1 VHTMHMKRWISA
13 ALRLP
18 PHLLALKLLVKAKIY
33 VRYKLRKY
41 RLLLRPLAISDT
53 ELMRVFGLEG
63 IEDIDGRLVSPIVE
77 CELRSRMVPL
87 HRSLYPHTEEGIV
100 EEAEKTCN
108 HVFDLLGSGETGLG
122 QRIDWHKDFKTDKI
136 WPPKY
141 YKELQVV
148 SEKGGFDVKVPWELS
163 RFQHLITLGK
173 AYWLTSDER
182 YAREFVSQVESW
194 IDSNPVEFGVNWKS
208 TMDVAIRA
216 VNWILAY
223 GFFRS
228 STQISSASR
237 KKLAKS
243 LLLHG
248 RYVEEN
254 LDWGTVRS
262 NHYVADIVGLLY
274 LGNFF
279 ATTRQGKI
287 WEEKALRYI
296 IDEIDH
302 QVHEDGVDFEASI
315 SYHRLVTEMFLSAV
329 VLCLR
334 NGRKLPD
341 TFMSKLERMIE
352 FVMYYTE
359 PSGKA
364 PTVGD
369 TDDGRLHVFGV
380 NPTND
385 HRYLLSIGAVLFNRG
400 DFKRCAHEFNEEA
413 FWLLGEEGLTRFREL
428 QRSDSEVKSRLFKQG
443 GFAVMRHKDLYMIVD
458 IGGVG
463 RSGMGGHGHCDTL
476 SFELAVNGKS
486 LVVDPGAYVYTSSPV
501 WRNIFRGT
509 AYHNTVMVDNEEIN
523 RLYEEDFFAMA
534 DDARGILNKW
544 ISTEEHDIL
553 DAQHEGYT
561 RLKSPVVHRRIVL
574 FNKKGGYWVLVDE
587 LSTTGKHAY
596 CFHLHFLP
604 SAVSEHEAKS
614 FIVKTDDPH
623 GPNLLVVP
631 FDMTR
636 ITTRVLDGWV
646 SESYGKKIPAPVL
659 QFSTTKN
666 GPMILTTIL
675 LPFYGGETPSVRGIV
690 RKASA
695 FVDSAL
701 EEHSVRTRF
710 RQIPRQNT

>member
-1 VHTMHMKRWISA
+1 MRLKRLISK
-13 ALRLP
+13 ALTLP
-18 PHLLALKLLVKAKIY
+18 PHTLTLKLLAKTKTY
-33 VRYKLRKY
+33 LRYKLRKY
-41 RLLLRPLAISDT
+41 RLLAHPLTVSNS
-53 ELMRVFGLEG
+53 ELMRIFDVMD
-63 IEDIDGRLVSPIVE
+63 IEKINEKLGSPIIDN
-77 CELRSRMVPL
+77 RSRSKIVTL
-87 HRSLYPHTEEGIV
+87 HRDLYLHREQETIEK
-100 EEAEKTCN
+100 AEKICS
-108 HVFDLLGSGETGLG
+108 HVFDLLGSGETRLG
-122 QRIDWHKDFKTDKI
+122 QQINWHKDFKTGKV
-136 WPPKY
+136 WPLKY

-163 RFQHLITLGK
+163 RFQHLIVLGK
-173 AYWLTSDER
+173 AYWLTSNEK
-182 YAREFVSQVESW
+182 YTKEFVGQVESW
-194 IDSNPVEFGVNWKS
+194 LGSNPVEFGVNWKS

-216 VNWILAY
+216 VNWVIAY
-223 GFFRS
+223 YFFRS
-228 STQISSASR
+228 SPEISSAFR
-237 KKLAKS
+237 EKLIKS

-248 RYVEEN
+248 RFVERN

-262 NHYVADIVGLLY
+262 NHYLSDIVGLLH

-279 ATTRQGKI
+279 AKTREGKR
-287 WEEKALRYI
+287 WEEQALRCI
-296 IDEIDH
+296 VEEMGH
-302 QVHEDGVDFEASI
+302 QVHKDGVDFEASI
-315 SYHRLVTEMFLSAV
+315 GYHRLVTEMFLSAAI
-329 VLCLR
+329 LCLR

-352 FVMYYTE
+352 FVMCYTE

-369 TDDGRLHVFGV
+369 ADDGRLHVFGV

-400 DFKRCAHEFNEEA
+400 DFKRCAQEFNEEA

-428 QRSDSEVKSRLFKQG
+428 HSSDSEVKSELFKQG
-443 GFAVMRHKDLYMIVD
+443 GFAVMRHKNLYMIVD

-463 RSGMGGHGHCDTL
+463 RSGLGGHGHCDTL
-476 SFELAVNGKS
+476 SFELAVNGRS

-509 AYHNTVMVDNEEIN
+509 AYHNTVMVDNEEMN
-523 RLYEEDFFAMA
+523 RLYEGDFFAMA

-544 ISTEEHDIL
+544 ISTEEYDIL

-561 RLKSPVVHRRIVL
+561 RLKSPVVHRRIIL

-587 LSTTGKHAY
+587 LSTTGEHTY

-604 SAVSEHEAKS
+604 SAVSEHETKS
-614 FIVKTDDPH
+614 FIVKTDDSH

-631 FDMTR
+631 FDVTR
-636 ITTRVLDGWV
+636 VTTRVLDGWV
-646 SESYGKKIPAPVL
+646 SESYGKKISAPVL
-659 QFSTTKN
+659 RFSTTKN
-666 GPMILTTIL
+666 GPMILATIL
-675 LPFYGGETPSVRGIV
+675 LPFYGGETPSVKGIV
-690 RKASA
+690 REASA

>member
-1 VHTMHMKRWISA
+1 
-13 ALRLP
+13 
-18 PHLLALKLLVKAKIY
+18 
-33 VRYKLRKY
+33 
-41 RLLLRPLAISDT
+41 
-53 ELMRVFGLEG
+53 
-63 IEDIDGRLVSPIVE
+63 
-77 CELRSRMVPL
+77 
-87 HRSLYPHTEEGIV
+87 
-100 EEAEKTCN
+100 
-108 HVFDLLGSGETGLG
+108 
-122 QRIDWHKDFKTDKI
+122 
-136 WPPKY
+136 
-141 YKELQVV
+141 
-148 SEKGGFDVKVPWELS
+148 
-163 RFQHLITLGK
+163 
-173 AYWLTSDER
+173 
-182 YAREFVSQVESW
+182 
-194 IDSNPVEFGVNWKS
+194 
-208 TMDVAIRA
+208 
-216 VNWILAY
+216 
-223 GFFRS
+223 
-228 STQISSASR
+228 
-237 KKLAKS
+237 
-243 LLLHG
+243 
-248 RYVEEN
+248 
-254 LDWGTVRS
+254 
-262 NHYVADIVGLLY
+262 
-274 LGNFF
+274 
-279 ATTRQGKI
+279 
-287 WEEKALRYI
+287 
-296 IDEIDH
+296 
-302 QVHEDGVDFEASI
+302 
-315 SYHRLVTEMFLSAV
+315 
-329 VLCLR
+329 
-334 NGRKLPD
+334 
-341 TFMSKLERMIE
+341 
-352 FVMYYTE
+352 
-359 PSGKA
+359 
-364 PTVGD
+364 
-369 TDDGRLHVFGV
+369 
-380 NPTND
+380 
-385 HRYLLSIGAVLFNRG
+385 
-400 DFKRCAHEFNEEA
+400 
-413 FWLLGEEGLTRFREL
+413 
-428 QRSDSEVKSRLFKQG
+428 
-443 GFAVMRHKDLYMIVD
+443 MRHKDLYMIVD

-463 RSGMGGHGHCDTL
+463 RSGLGGHGHCDTL
-476 SFELAVNGKS
+476 SFELAVNGRS